1 MGAMPSH
8 FVFIFHE
15 TWWRSFAESFTEN
28 FSSVSKL
35 PIFQKHCFFKNGPK
49 NVAKVENFFCILSNH
64 HIGLFNGTW
73 HVLIFWEV
81 YEKQGF
87 GCLRNG
93 GCTVGIFLLHLGQKI
108 FSWVIVKIIIYSL
121 SNIMKYTMTRY
132 FNYKNSNYHQE
143 ILQKTIQK
151 ILLGSTRVW
160 TRDLHIVGPACYKR
174 ATQICY
180 SREGF
185 FILVKN
191 VPCAQKIFVLLTS
204 QSWKPEKK

>member
-1 MGAMPSH
+1 MYQCALW
-8 FVFIFHE
+8 VFPILGQHHMWPFILDLE
-15 TWWRSFAESFTEN
+15 KQSFLIGSYFFN
-28 FSSVSKL
+28 FSM
-35 PIFQKHCFFKNGPK
+35 P
-49 NVAKVENFFCILSNH
+49 
-64 HIGLFNGTW
+64 
-73 HVLIFWEV
+73 
-81 YEKQGF
+81 
-87 GCLRNG
+87 
-93 GCTVGIFLLHLGQKI
+93 CTVVTFLLHLGQKV

-121 SNIMKYTMTRY
+121 SNIIKYTMTRY

-160 TRDLHIVGPACYKR
+160 TRDLQIVGPACYKR

-180 SREGF
+180 CREGF
-185 FILVKN
+185 FMLLKN

>member
-1 MGAMPSH
+1 MFDDPAAAASSSGCAGASW
-8 FVFIFHE
+8 
-15 TWWRSFAESFTEN
+15 TWGWHANALE
-28 FSSVSKL
+28 
-35 PIFQKHCFFKNGPK
+35 II
-49 NVAKVENFFCILSNH
+49 VAAAKR
-64 HIGLFNGTW
+64 GT
-73 HVLIFWEV
+73 VV
-81 YEKQGF
+81 
-87 GCLRNG
+87 
-93 GCTVGIFLLHLGQKI
+93 TFLLHLGQKV

-121 SNIMKYTMTRY
+121 SNIIKYTMTRY

-160 TRDLHIVGPACYKR
+160 TRDFQIVGPACYKR

-180 SREGF
+180 CREGF
-185 FILVKN
+185 FMLLKN

>member
-1 MGAMPSH
+1 MTPRDFLTAIRATKRYSTLELLTETFFQSH
-8 FVFIFHE
+8 IPRFLH
-15 TWWRSFAESFTEN
+15 FT
-28 FSSVSKL
+28 V
-35 PIFQKHCFFKNGPK
+35 
-49 NVAKVENFFCILSNH
+49 V
-64 HIGLFNGTW
+64 
-73 HVLIFWEV
+73 
-81 YEKQGF
+81 
-87 GCLRNG
+87 
-93 GCTVGIFLLHLGQKI
+93 IFLLHLGQKV

-121 SNIMKYTMTRY
+121 SNIIKYTMTRY

-160 TRDLHIVGPACYKR
+160 TRDLQIVGPACYKR

-180 SREGF
+180 CREGF
-185 FILVKN
+185 FILLKN

>member
-1 MGAMPSH
+1 MEGSDDAARRFSIGNTLS
-8 FVFIFHE
+8 FIGRLLTYGVVSYVSSNMFWHL
-15 TWWRSFAESFTEN
+15 TW
-28 FSSVSKL
+28 K
-35 PIFQKHCFFKNGPK
+35 
-49 NVAKVENFFCILSNH
+49 
-64 HIGLFNGTW
+64 
-73 HVLIFWEV
+73 
-81 YEKQGF
+81 
-87 GCLRNG
+87 
-93 GCTVGIFLLHLGQKI
+93 CTVVIFLLHLGQKV

-121 SNIMKYTMTRY
+121 SNIIKYTITRY

-160 TRDLHIVGPACYKR
+160 TRDLQIVGPACYKR

-180 SREGF
+180 CREGF
-185 FILVKN
+185 FILLKN

>member
-1 MGAMPSH
+1 MNSFKMPH
-8 FVFIFHE
+8 WKMPRLTVCCLL
-15 TWWRSFAESFTEN
+15 T
-28 FSSVSKL
+28 SS
-35 PIFQKHCFFKNGPK
+35 
-49 NVAKVENFFCILSNH
+49 
-64 HIGLFNGTW
+64 
-73 HVLIFWEV
+73 
-81 YEKQGF
+81 
-87 GCLRNG
+87 
-93 GCTVGIFLLHLGQKI
+93 TVVIFLLHLGQKI

-121 SNIMKYTMTRY
+121 SNIIKYTMTRY

-160 TRDLHIVGPACYKR
+160 TRDLQIVGPACYKR

-180 SREGF
+180 CREGF
-185 FILVKN
+185 FILLKN